1 MTVSQQ
7 RRMLGRVKRRDG
19 MTLVEACAIVC
30 VVGVLLAV
38 FVPTFIRHVHTSK
51 TAEASEQL
59 AELHRLSAAYYVAR
73 HAGADGHVRQH
84 CLPLS
89 AGPAPA
95 TPTSDPVAVDFAAAT
110 TPGVASWRALGFAP
124 ADPTRFRYTL
134 TTTVDGC
141 ELAATEGVTFV
152 AEGDLDGDG
161 VRSRFERR
169 AVVRGDTFAPTG
181 VLVVRDRVE

>member
-1 MTVSQQ
+1 
-7 RRMLGRVKRRDG
+7 MLGRVKRRDG

-30 VVGVLLAV
+30 IVGVLLAV
-38 FVPTFIRHVHTSK
+38 FLPTFVRHVHTSK

-59 AELHRLSAAYYVAR
+59 AELHRLSAAYYAAR
-73 HAGADGHVRQH
+73 HAGADGHVRQR

-95 TPTSDPVAVDFAAAT
+95 TPTADPVAVDFSATETPGAAT
-110 TPGVASWRALGFAP
+110 WRAIGFAP

-141 ELAATEGVTFV
+141 DVGAMTRGVTFV

-169 AVVRGDTFAPTG
+169 AAVRGDEFTPTG
-181 VLVVRDRVE
+181 VLVVHDRVE

>member
-1 MTVSQQ
+1 
-7 RRMLGRVKRRDG
+7 MLGRVKRRDG

-30 VVGVLLAV
+30 IVGVVLAV
-38 FVPTFIRHVHTSK
+38 VVPTFVRHVHTSK

-59 AELHRLSAAYYVAR
+59 AELHRLSAAYYAGR

-95 TPTSDPVAVDFAAAT
+95 MPTSDPVAVDFAGAAT
-110 TPGVASWRALGFAP
+110 PGAASWRALGFAP

-141 ELAATEGVTFV
+141 EVAATTQGVTFV

-169 AVVRGDTFAPTG
+169 AAVRGDTFAPTG